1 MVSLAVNF
9 VAHPNLGTEARGD
22 SPRAFGMT
30 ENDRLARLHKLLLSL
45 SSISA
50 AASDS
55 EGLLELIVGEA
66 RLFAD
71 ASGAV
76 VERVDG
82 DDLVYVKAAGQ
93 IAGHVGLRVAQ
104 AESLSGM
111 SVRERSIKRCDDTET
126 DSRVDRAA
134 CRRIGIRSMLVVPL
148 IYGEDVVGVVKV
160 SSDRAAAFSDEH
172 VQALQ
177 LAAGIIAAVV
187 GRQFRLENSERDG
200 EVLSLE
206 LEASQAE
213 GESYRRA
220 AMCDA
225 LTGLPN
231 RRSFDEALD
240 VAVFHGADAP
250 GTMAL
255 LFVDLNAFKTVNDNF
270 GHVVGDM
277 ALRRVG
283 EVLRAN
289 AAEGD
294 LVARLA
300 GDEFVVLMRNLVVQE
315 REVSEFCQRVLG
327 VLENVQ
333 TLADG
338 QRMKLSIAVG
348 VALHDDPALTRA
360 EWLRRADDAMYRAK
374 QSGRFRFYGH
384 TDPELRIVGSNK
396 PES

>member
-1 MVSLAVNF
+1 
-9 VAHPNLGTEARGD
+9 
-22 SPRAFGMT
+22 MT

-66 RLFAD
+66 MLFAD

-160 SSDRAAAFSDEH
+160 SSDRAAAFNDEH

-206 LEASQAE
+206 LEASQAV

-255 LFVDLNAFKTVNDNF
+255 LFVDLNAFKTINDNF
-270 GHVVGDM
+270 GHVVGDL
-277 ALRRVG
+277 ALRRVA
-283 EVLRAN
+283 EVLREQ

-300 GDEFVVLMRNLVVQE
+300 GDEFVVLMRNLVEQE
-315 REVSEFCQRVLG
+315 REVSDFCQRVIG
-327 VLENVQ
+327 VFEDAQ

-348 VALHDDPALTRA
+348 VALHDDPALTRP

-384 TDPELRIVGSNK
+384 SDPELRIVGSKN

>member
-1 MVSLAVNF
+1 
-9 VAHPNLGTEARGD
+9 
-22 SPRAFGMT
+22 MT
-30 ENDRLARLHKLLLSL
+30 ESDRLARLHKLLLSL

-55 EGLLELIVGEA
+55 EGLLEMIVGEA
-66 RLFAD
+66 MLFAD

-93 IAGHVGLRVAQ
+93 IAGHVGQRVARHD
-104 AESLSGM
+104 SLSGLC
-111 SVRERSIKRCDDTET
+111 VCERSIKRCDDTET
-126 DSRVDRAA
+126 DPRVDRAA
-134 CRRIGIRSMLVVPL
+134 CRKIGIRSMLVVPL

-160 SSDRAAAFSDEH
+160 SSDRTAAFNDEH

-187 GRQFRLENSERDG
+187 GRQFRIENSERDG

-213 GESYRRA
+213 GESYRQA

-250 GTMAL
+250 RTMAL
-255 LFVDLNAFKTVNDNF
+255 LFVDMNEFKAVNDSF

-277 ALRRVG
+277 ALRRVAQ
-283 EVLRAN
+283 VLRAQV
-289 AAEGD
+289 GDDD

-300 GDEFVVLMRNLVVQE
+300 GDEFVVLMRNLVEQE
-315 REVSEFCQRVLG
+315 REVSEFCQRLHG
-327 VLENVQ
+327 VFEHMQ

-338 QRMKLSIAVG
+338 KRMKLSVAVG
-348 VALHDDPALTRA
+348 VALHDAPDLTRS
-360 EWLRRADDAMYRAK
+360 EWLRRADEAMYRAK
-374 QSGRFRFYGH
+374 QAGRFRFYGRNEPGLH
-384 TDPELRIVGSNK
+384 VVGSNN

>member
-1 MVSLAVNF
+1 
-9 VAHPNLGTEARGD
+9 
-22 SPRAFGMT
+22 MT
-30 ENDRLARLHKLLLSL
+30 ETDRLARLHKLLLSL

-55 EGLLELIVGEA
+55 EGLLEMIVGEA
-66 RLFAD
+66 MLFAD

-82 DDLVYVKAAGQ
+82 DHLVYVKAAGH

-104 AESLSGM
+104 QDSLSGM
-111 SVRERSIKRCDDTET
+111 SVRERAIKRCDDTET
-126 DSRVDRAA
+126 DARVDRIA
-134 CRRIGIRSMLVVPL
+134 CRKIGIRSMLVVPL

-160 SSDRAAAFSDEH
+160 SSDRVAAFNDEH

-187 GRQFRLENSERDG
+187 GRQFRIENSERDG

-250 GTMAL
+250 RTMAL
-255 LFVDLNAFKTVNDNF
+255 LFVDMNGFKAINDSF
-270 GHVVGDM
+270 GHQVGDM
-277 ALRRVG
+277 ALRHVAD
-283 EVLRAN
+283 VLRAQ
-289 AAEGD
+289 AADAD

-300 GDEFVVLMRNLVVQE
+300 GDEFVVLMRNLEDQG
-315 REVSEFCQRVLG
+315 REVAEFCHRLLNAFQHS
-327 VLENVQ
+327 Q

-338 QRMKLSIAVG
+338 RRMKLSVAVG
-348 VALHDDPALTRA
+348 VALHDDPSLTRS
-360 EWLRRADDAMYRAK
+360 EWLRRADEAMYHAK

-384 TDPELRIVGSNK
+384 HDPALRVVGSK
-396 PES
+396 DSDA

>member
-1 MVSLAVNF
+1 
-9 VAHPNLGTEARGD
+9 
-22 SPRAFGMT
+22 
-30 ENDRLARLHKLLLSL
+30 
-45 SSISA
+45 
-50 AASDS
+50 
-55 EGLLELIVGEA
+55 
-66 RLFAD
+66 
-71 ASGAV
+71 
-76 VERVDG
+76 
-82 DDLVYVKAAGQ
+82 
-93 IAGHVGLRVAQ
+93 
-104 AESLSGM
+104 
-111 SVRERSIKRCDDTET
+111 
-126 DSRVDRAA
+126 
-134 CRRIGIRSMLVVPL
+134 
-148 IYGEDVVGVVKV
+148 
-160 SSDRAAAFSDEH
+160 
-172 VQALQ
+172 
-177 LAAGIIAAVV
+177 
-187 GRQFRLENSERDG
+187 
-200 EVLSLE
+200 
-206 LEASQAE
+206 
-213 GESYRRA
+213 
-220 AMCDA
+220 
-225 LTGLPN
+225 LPN